1 MAIRNPKLFGL
12 NVLSFLADVENKNLA
27 LKSLNLNILDLDI
40 IRGSAAAGLERL
52 DWISL
57 SRLKQPIHKAVTR
70 FSSETSQYP
79 TILEKR
85 AGTDNIL
92 FGNLVV
98 NGAISGNAVRY
109 RYIKGLNDETPGV
122 TREIGFADIST
133 SRVSAWSSSANP
145 VIPTSKISY
154 GARVAIRDGSAL
166 QFGPPATSGQTRL
179 KTSTAPIA
187 KEFDSELPT
196 SKITTTITD
205 ANGNTQTVKL
215 YAMKGIPLIFR
226 GFFRNFNASITIRQI
241 VVDGSAIPASWK
253 VIETGNANNFVK
265 YANRGGVTSSISFR
279 SSRDRE
285 RNIQFYYNPDN
296 ILSITLESAGIDTL
310 PTTVLSDITFLN
322 LRYNNLKNFP
332 DFNTF
337 APNLTQLLLSRNP
350 FYNSEISSERSLNQS
365 IINKIPAGL
374 TRLDLPGT
382 FYGSIDSN
390 LFNKFTSIT
399 EFNLGRNGGAYFH
412 PDDIHAGTPLPN
424 ISNTC
429 TIYSA
434 YNNDFRSIDASPGHE
449 NNNSSEPLLR
459 NVKQLDDLTSLHL
472 SGNYYLN
479 DSGQFAISS
488 SKINYIN
495 LTSTNLNIPNL
506 SGKSELTEAYMA
518 YMRSSRSTIGGVTQP
533 FGLFEGDTFK
543 FSSCASVTTL
553 YFYATDLGG
562 PFPKFTN
569 PSLTYL
575 EMRRT
580 SVTGGFKNGPTINT
594 DNAIH
599 PDTFKDCPN
608 LETFYVESGNLL
620 TNEIENSVFTFTP
633 KLINLIYD
641 SDGNTGGT
649 IPNFSSCT
657 NLRYLNLYNN
667 AFQFGTPNFATSP
680 NINYVNLSYNKLT
693 GAIPAYQNLSN
704 LTELY
709 LNNNKYTFLS
719 EFQNLANLRYFY
731 CHNQFTDGSSG
742 ISGEIPNF
750 SSCPRMYYLIMYN
763 NAFTSYK
770 TGSFESLP
778 QLRYLDISNNNL
790 SSQALEQIIADLWKN
805 YTDAPRSGVTI
816 NVKDAMGSGA
826 TLPDETLDLI
836 VLLRS
841 KGWTVILQ

>member
-226 GFFRNFNASITIRQI
+226 GFFRNFNASIVISQI
-241 VVDGSAIPASWK
+241 KVAGVDIPASWK
-253 VIETGNANNFVK
+253 VVETGNPNIYVSFPNKGA
-265 YANRGGVTSSISFR
+265 ATSSISFS
-279 SSRDRE
+279 SSRSRE

-296 ILSITLESAGIDTL
+296 IKQITLQSAGIDTL
-310 PTTVLSDITFLN
+310 PVTRLSELTFLN

-332 DFNTF
+332 DFTVF
-337 APNLTQLLLSRNP
+337 SPNLTQLLLSRNP
-350 FYNSEISSERSLNQS
+350 FYLSENPNERRLNQN
-365 IINKIPAGL
+365 IIDKIPADL

-382 FYGSIDSN
+382 FYGSIDPN
-390 LFNKFTSIT
+390 IFNKFTKII
-399 EFNLGRNGGAYFH
+399 ELQLGRGGGAYFH
-412 PDDIHAGTPLPN
+412 PDGNNGNTPLPN

-429 TIYSA
+429 ETYTA
-434 YNNDFRSIDASPGHE
+434 YNNDFRSIDATPGGSLK
-449 NNNSSEPLLR
+449 NI
-459 NVKQLDDLTSLHL
+459 KQLNDLTSLHL
-472 SGNYYLN
+472 SGNYNLS
-479 DSGQFAISS
+479 DGGEFQIVSQ
-488 SKINYIN
+488 KINYIN
-495 LTSTNLNIPNL
+495 LTSTALNIPNL
-506 SGKSELTEAYMA
+506 SGRTELTEANMG
-518 YMRSSRSTIGGVTQP
+518 YMRVPKSVIGGVTQP
-533 FGLFEGDTFK
+533 FGLFENDTFK
-543 FSSCASVTTL
+543 FSACDSVRTL
-553 YFYATDLGG
+553 YFYSTDLGG

-580 SVTGGFKNGPTINT
+580 NVTGGFKDGSTTNNT
-594 DNAIH
+594 NVIH
-599 PDTFKDCPN
+599 ADTFKNCPN

-620 TNEIENSVFTFTP
+620 TAEIDNTAFTFTP
-633 KLINLIYD
+633 ALKNIIYN
-641 SDGNTGGT
+641 SRGRTGGS
-649 IPNFSSCT
+649 IPNFNSCT

-667 AFQFGTPNFATSP
+667 AFNSGTPGLTATE
-680 NINYVNLSYNKLT
+680 NINYVNLSYNQLT
-693 GAIPAYQNLSN
+693 GVIPPYRNLSN
-704 LTELY
+704 LVQLY
-709 LNNNKYTFLS
+709 LNNNKYTVLS
-719 EFQNLANLRYFY
+719 EFENLPNLRYFY
-731 CHNQFTDGSSG
+731 CHNQRTGVPGSG
-742 ISGEIPNF
+742 ISGQIPDF
-750 SSCPRMYYLIMYN
+750 TGCPRMYYLIMYN
-763 NAFTSYK
+763 NAFTDYK
-770 TGSFESLP
+770 AGSFISLP
-778 QLRYLDISNNNL
+778 QLKYLDLSNNNL
-790 SSQALEQIIADLWKN
+790 SSTALEKIIADLYQN
-805 YTDAPRSGVTI
+805 YTDAPRGGVTV
-816 NVKDAMGSGA
+816 NVKNAMVSGA

-836 VLLRS
+836 VILRS
-841 KGWTVILQ
+841 KGWTIILQ